1 MDAPSPG
8 GPLTS
13 AERCAYELGRRRF
26 QRGEVDGALAE
37 LSRLL
42 ETRRGFADVHY
53 MVAVLLERKNRIRPA
68 VESLQEALRLN
79 PSYTEALLALA
90 SLYERQ
96 GEFERSRELAA
107 RARDGAPQAAGALDA
122 TTRGKLANLQAEL
135 GDAFRDAGE
144 LPDAIEA
151 YRRALDRCPDFH
163 DIRHRLGIALRE
175 AGLPDRALAEFARV
189 QRGNPAFLDAS
200 VQRGVTLYSLGR
212 SAEAVAQWS
221 EVLERDPG
229 RGDARMYLR
238 LVSRDATE
246 PAPAPG
252 SVSEGG
258 PPPETA

>member
-1 MDAPSPG
+1 
-8 GPLTS
+8 
-13 AERCAYELGRRRF
+13 
-26 QRGEVDGALAE
+26 
-37 LSRLL
+37 
-42 ETRRGFADVHY
+42 
-53 MVAVLLERKNRIRPA
+53 
-68 VESLQEALRLN
+68 
-79 PSYTEALLALA
+79 
-90 SLYERQ
+90 
-96 GEFERSRELAA
+96 
-107 RARDGAPQAAGALDA
+107 
-122 TTRGKLANLQAEL
+122 
-135 GDAFRDAGE
+135 
-144 LPDAIEA
+144 
-151 YRRALDRCPDFH
+151 
-163 DIRHRLGIALRE
+163 
-175 AGLPDRALAEFARV
+175 V